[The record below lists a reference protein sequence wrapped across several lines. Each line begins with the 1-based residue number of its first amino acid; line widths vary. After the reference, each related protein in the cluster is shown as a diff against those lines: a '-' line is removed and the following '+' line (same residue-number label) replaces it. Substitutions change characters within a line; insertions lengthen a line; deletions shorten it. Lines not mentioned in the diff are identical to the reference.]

1 MGLQREYGQEW
12 RDQVKP
18 TKYPFT
24 DTSGMTTVE
33 NLLFDY
39 TSVYDASFYIINW
52 TSRLFITAVEI
63 AADPNKTARIYV
75 GDVSNQKAAYADID
89 PFNIPEVVTFVDEL
103 GRQAGIMVVDPVA
116 FAFIQ
121 TWPLGSHQL
130 RLNAELVTSV
140 ITPMPSSYVTAI
152 RTPTGEYLSGDVWL
166 IGEDGVVIRTEN
178 GNIRVDIVGDPLFK
192 RLEYDNPDEFVTP
205 RFVKTINGNPPDEN
219 GDFKIVVG
227 DYLAGDTILRVYP
240 DLSLPGIRI
249 ELTGQTIEGVV

>member
-1 MGLQREYGQEW
+1 MALQREYGQEW

-24 DTSGMTTVE
+24 DTSSMTTAN

-39 TSVYDASFYIINW
+39 TAVYDASFYIINW
-52 TSRLFITAVEI
+52 TSRLFITSIEVT
-63 AADPNKTARIYV
+63 ADPNKTARVYI
-75 GDVSNQKAAYADID
+75 GDASNQKAAYADID
-89 PFNIPEVVTFVDEL
+89 PFNITDVVTFKDSL
-103 GRQAGIMVVDPVA
+103 GRPAGIFVVDPVA

-121 TWPLGSHQL
+121 TWPLGIHQL
-130 RLNAELVTSV
+130 RTNAELVTSV
-140 ITPMPSSYVTAI
+140 ITPMPSSYVTSLKTTAN
-152 RTPTGEYLSGDVWL
+152 TYVSGDVWL
-166 IGEDGVVIRTEN
+166 IGEEGVVVRTEN

-192 RLEYDNPDEFVTP
+192 RKEYDNPDEFPTP
-205 RFVKTINGNPPDEN
+205 RFVKTINGNPPDAN

>member
-89 PFNIPEVVTFVDEL
+89 PFNISEVVTFVDAL

-140 ITPMPSSYVTAI
+140 ITPMPSSYVTAVK
-152 RTPTGEYLSGDVWL
+152 TSAGEHLSGDVWL